1 MTTIRTDGR
10 VQITT
15 YRRQYAADFARLN
28 LQWLEGYALI
38 EDLDRKYLADPE
50 THVLAGGGQIFFAV
64 ENQQVIGTCA
74 AIRQSPVEFEL
85 AKLAVAPLAQG
96 RGLGRQL
103 AETVLSFARAAGAEK
118 VTLVSSTKLVAAVRL
133 YDSLGFQ
140 HTPEPADV
148 VYETAD
154 VYMELRLA

>member
-1 MTTIRTDGR
+1 MTTIRTDGGIR
-10 VQITT
+10 ITT
-15 YRRQYAADFARLN
+15 YRREYAADFARLN

-64 ENQQVIGTCA
+64 ENRDVIGTFA
-74 AIRQSPVEFEL
+74 ALRQSRGEFGL
-85 AKLAVAPLAQG
+85 AELAVAPIAQG

-103 AETVLSFARAAGAEK
+103 AEAALSFAQAAGAEK

-133 YDSLGFQ
+133 YESLGFQ
-140 HTPEPADV
+140 HTPMPADV

-154 VYMELRLA
+154 VYMELRLP